1 MADLQSVFGS
11 INITTDDKNKYLRVD
26 NNYNPS
32 WESITQ
38 ESIGDS
44 WVYTQFS
51 KPTIANLPKLS
62 DSIGGIVAV
71 MRNDAASNTPAYIA
85 LRPYDLSEQ
94 IMGKEGCWVNIVE
107 DENFASVVLKA
118 VNYIDDTGKTVNMW
132 TIVNGVNTWEQVAY
146 DISSVPEFASAQDQ
160 NVFVQ
165 KIGANALSGGVGAS
179 GVEYKAI
186 SSTVTEITVGDSTT
200 TIPSSFKFYNKNNNT
215 YEDDYLTPYNSDPT
229 LFVVGLGNSQSSAN
243 WNPKYINT
251 YESFDNTCM
260 AQALG
265 QTSIG
270 ATSFNTLQQC
280 IFSLNLD
287 SIKLSDNTA
296 LTSID
301 KLYLYIE
308 PYADTSKDVIKMFKT
323 GTIKGDNYEQIIP
336 LGSNGSAITTPDQT
350 NIGSIVSVPISESD
364 IASNKITFVIE
375 IASSDGLNDAKAYIK
390 FKLIGLEQSK
400 SISVSPDIDF
410 ANFSM
415 VNCRAIGT
423 YNKNIVDGNVTY
435 ENQYISAPKT
445 DEDIVKYGASTV
457 NLNITNN
464 STNFTSTF
472 TGISPIRVN
481 TSGEYNVD
489 DYNTIFDKKP
499 PLGDLTED
507 ANATQ
512 NIKLYNANTLFD
524 NNGNYI
530 PDKSVT
536 KTVIEYKLNGKL
548 TSDYDKTNG
557 FVHLDNARLEIDWNS
572 KTFIFNGTLYTY
584 DSTNTNNDYLAS
596 LVGKFNDSNTKAYDV
611 VFYNKNINTITLK
624 ESLQISALTG
634 LTRLPYCYAYGDN
647 TSIEDA
653 NQGLEFQLNI
663 TNYKTVYKNENL
675 NLKYFEELIHYR
687 CGWERAETAW
697 SDTLY
702 NDGSE
707 IDLLVGN
714 DHTKYQSGIKSPSK
728 SRIKPA
734 HKRWSV
740 EKARDNAPAFCT
752 NSNGQIVYREF
763 GDRLLWPDTNYNTYK
778 LYYEDAVGLLPY
790 VAYNRYYS
798 VTANYGSH
806 DSIEAQTQRYFSCAP
821 WNLDVWNN
829 SQFHYADG
837 EASYFRANP
846 FVMLDIEPNITGTL
860 FCKVKFPA
868 SNRMSDFNSLIIRE
882 DLPNGFDDTTGSTY
896 HFIADNHSAQDDGTT
911 GFHDISNWTDF
922 VEAGKKYRYH
932 YILYTT
938 VYRNHGNYGLTNRI
952 ISRTS
957 DGDAHFVNDFKTF
970 YDSIYYGKY
979 GYGRNINRYND
990 ARDATMRNVFFGYSM
1005 ENIVNDYNVLNPK
1018 ASNYRSVDSKTTAL
1032 GNIAAAQKTPNND
1045 GQGNNLNYSYE
1056 AEDNRV
1062 QGALDL
1068 DKFTKLMF
1076 DANYDQDTNMGYNST
1091 TYIDPKDP
1099 AKGTI
1104 KASRTTHANMG
1115 SGFEFHAY
1123 VIKSK

>member
-32 WESITQ
+32 WETITQ

-51 KPTIANLPKLS
+51 KPTIVNLPKLS
-62 DSIGGIVAV
+62 DSIGGIVAI
-71 MRNDAASNTPAYIA
+71 MRNDASVNTPAYIA
-85 LRPYDLSEQ
+85 IRPYDLSEQ
-94 IMGKEGCWVNIVE
+94 IMGKEGCWVNTVK

-132 TIVNGVNTWEQVAY
+132 TIVNGVNTWDQIAY
-146 DISSVPEFASAQDQ
+146 DISSVPEFALAQDQ

-179 GVEYKAI
+179 GVEFKGI
-186 SSTVTEITVGDSTT
+186 SSTVTEITEGDTT
-200 TIPSSFKFYNKNNNT
+200 KTIPSSFKFYNRTNNT

-243 WNPKYINT
+243 WKYINT
-251 YESFDNTCM
+251 YTSFNNTCI
-260 AQALG
+260 AKALG

-270 ATSFNTLQQC
+270 TTSFNTLQQC
-280 IFSLNLD
+280 IFGLNLD

-323 GTIKGDNYEQIIP
+323 GTIKKNSDGTDYGQIIP
-336 LGSNGSAITTPDQT
+336 LGSNGNSVASPDQT

-364 IASNKITFVIE
+364 IANNKITFVIE
-375 IASSDGLNDAKAYIK
+375 IASSDGLTNAKSYIK

-410 ANFSM
+410 ANFGM

-423 YNKNIVDGNVTY
+423 YEAGKSYD
-435 ENQYISAPKT
+435 NQYISGPKI
-445 DEDIVKYGASTV
+445 DGVIVKYGASTV
-457 NLNITNN
+457 NLND
-464 STNFTSTF
+464 TNFTSTF
-472 TGISPIRVN
+472 TGISPIRVD
-481 TSGEYNVD
+481 TSSGGYKVN
-489 DYNTIFDKKP
+489 DYNTIFDITP
-499 PLGDLTED
+499 PKTSLDDNDE
-507 ANATQ
+507 Q
-512 NIKLYNANTLFD
+512 KIKLYNANTLFD
-524 NNGNYI
+524 KTGNYI

-548 TSDYDKTNG
+548 NDSTNN

-572 KTFIFNGTLYTY
+572 KTFIFNGTLY
-584 DSTNTNNDYLAS
+584 DSTKNDYLAS
-596 LVGKFNDSNTKAYDV
+596 LVGKFNDSNTEAYNV
-611 VFYNKNINTITLK
+611 VFYNTSGETITLK
-624 ESLQISALTG
+624 QSLQISALTG
-634 LTRLPYCYAYGDN
+634 LSRLPYCYAYGTK
-647 TSIEDA
+647 TSDA
-653 NQGLEFQLNI
+653 NQGLEFQLNL

-697 SDTLY
+697 KDTLY
-702 NDGSE
+702 TDGSE

-728 SRIKPA
+728 LRIKPA

-740 EKARDNAPAFCT
+740 EKAINNKPAFCT
-752 NSNGQIVYREF
+752 NSNGDIVYREF
-763 GDRLLWPDTNYNTYK
+763 GDRLLWPEGSNNTYK
-778 LYYEDAVGLLPY
+778 LYYEEDVGLLPY

-798 VTANYGSH
+798 GTSNYGS
-806 DSIEAQTQRYFSCAP
+806 DKSNEAKTQRYFSCAP

-829 SQFHYADG
+829 SQFHYAHS
-837 EASYFRANP
+837 ESSYLRANP
-846 FVMLDIEPNITGTL
+846 FVMLDIEPTITGTL
-860 FCKVKFPA
+860 FCKIKFPA

-896 HFIADNHSAQDDGTT
+896 HFIADNHSAQDDSTT

-938 VYRNHGNYGLTNRI
+938 VYHSNGNYGIANRI

-957 DGDAHFVNDFKTF
+957 DLDAHFVNDFKTF
-970 YDSIYYGKY
+970 YDSTYYGEY
-979 GYGRNINRYND
+979 GYGRNIARYND

-1005 ENIVNDYNVLNPK
+1005 ENIVNDYNVVNPK
-1018 ASNYRSVDSKTTAL
+1018 DSYYRSNNTTSTAL
-1032 GNIAAAQKTPNND
+1032 KNIVDAKKTPNND
-1045 GQGNNLNYSYE
+1045 GQGNNLSYSYG
-1056 AEDNRV
+1056 ADDNRV
-1062 QGALDL
+1062 PGALDL

-1076 DANYDQDTNMGYNST
+1076 DADYDQDTNMGYNST
-1091 TYIDPKDP
+1091 TTNPTGETP
-1099 AKGTI
+1099 TR
-1104 KASRTTHANMG
+1104 KASRTTPANMG

>member
-51 KPTIANLPKLS
+51 KPTIVNLPKLS

-71 MRNDAASNTPAYIA
+71 MRNDASLNTPAYIA

-160 NVFVQ
+160 NIFVQ

-186 SSTVTEITVGDSTT
+186 SSTVTDITEGDSTT

-229 LFVVGLGNSQSSAN
+229 LFVVGKLGNDQSSAN
-243 WNPKYINT
+243 WKYINT
-251 YESFDNTCM
+251 YESFDNTCIKK
-260 AQALG
+260 ALG
-265 QTSIG
+265 QTYITSIG
-270 ATSFNTLQQC
+270 AASFNTLQQC
-280 IFSLNLD
+280 IFGLNLD
-287 SIKLSDNTA
+287 SIVLSDNTA

-323 GTIKGDNYEQIIP
+323 DTIKETSDGTNYGQIIP
-336 LGSNGSAITTPDQT
+336 LSSNGSAITTPDQT

-364 IASNKITFVIE
+364 IANNKITFVIE
-375 IASSDGLNDAKAYIK
+375 IASSDGLTDAKAYIK
-390 FKLIGLEQSK
+390 FKLIGVEQSK

-435 ENQYISAPKT
+435 TNQYISAPKT
-445 DEDIVKYGASTV
+445 DEGIVKYGASTV

-548 TSDYDKTNG
+548 TSEEDKKNG
-557 FVHLDNARLEIDWNS
+557 FVHLDNARLEIDWNT

-596 LVGKFNDSNTKAYDV
+596 LVGKFNDSNTDAYDV
-611 VFYNKNINTITLK
+611 VFYNKNIQKITLK
-624 ESLQISALTG
+624 QSLQISALTG

-647 TSIEDA
+647 TSIESA
-653 NQGLEFQLNI
+653 NQGLEFQLNL

-687 CGWERAETAW
+687 CGWERAEDIWATTIA
-697 SDTLY
+697 T
-702 NDGSE
+702 DGSE
-707 IDLLVGN
+707 WDALNG
-714 DHTKYQSGIKSPSK
+714 KSK
-728 SRIKPA
+728 ECIEPA
-734 HKRWSV
+734 HYKQDTAIGW
-740 EKARDNAPAFCT
+740 D
-752 NSNGQIVYREF
+752 
-763 GDRLLWPDTNYNTYK
+763 DRLRYNT
-778 LYYEDAVGLLPY
+778 VGDTSKKYNEYFSTSDKALLPY
-790 VAYNRYYS
+790 HAWLDGQKSRACHYWALRPIGPTSYNNKLNENSELR
-798 VTANYGSH
+798 A
-806 DSIEAQTQRYFSCAP
+806 FSNVINVESGAAAINQFC
-821 WNLDVWNN
+821 NLIIKPTI
-829 SQFHYADG
+829 S
-837 EASYFRANP
+837 
-846 FVMLDIEPNITGTL
+846 GTL
-860 FCKVKFPA
+860 FVDISLPFDGIYPSQLATLVLKEKFNADGNIIADSMELVYDSGLAAHNEYVNNRANGNIHFTDTVEA
-868 SNRMSDFNSLIIRE
+868 SIDDSYTKYYILFYAFEGGSTSHNQQADNAIIARRSYNMQWNTEITDFRTFFDAGSYIQYNATNDNTNISMQNIFGTTNNAGSVDGKGFMERFTNLMFVDRTIDKNHRE
-882 DLPNGFDDTTGSTY
+882 NNWNVSTKNTGST
-896 HFIADNHSAQDDGTT
+896 FS
-911 GFHDISNWTDF
+911 
-922 VEAGKKYRYH
+922 
-932 YILYTT
+932 
-938 VYRNHGNYGLTNRI
+938 
-952 ISRTS
+952 
-957 DGDAHFVNDFKTF
+957 
-970 YDSIYYGKY
+970 
-979 GYGRNINRYND
+979 
-990 ARDATMRNVFFGYSM
+990 
-1005 ENIVNDYNVLNPK
+1005 
-1018 ASNYRSVDSKTTAL
+1018 
-1032 GNIAAAQKTPNND
+1032 
-1045 GQGNNLNYSYE
+1045 
-1056 AEDNRV
+1056 
-1062 QGALDL
+1062 
-1068 DKFTKLMF
+1068 
-1076 DANYDQDTNMGYNST
+1076 
-1091 TYIDPKDP
+1091 
-1099 AKGTI
+1099 
-1104 KASRTTHANMG
+1104 
-1115 SGFEFHAY
+1115 FHAY

>member
-51 KPTIANLPKLS
+51 KPTIVNLPKLS
-62 DSIGGIVAV
+62 DSIGGIVAI
-71 MRNDAASNTPAYIA
+71 MRNDASINTPAYIA
-85 LRPYDLSEQ
+85 IRPYDLSEQ

-160 NVFVQ
+160 NIFVQ

-186 SSTVTEITVGDSTT
+186 GSTVTEITVGDSTT

-215 YEDDYLTPYNSDPT
+215 YEDAYLTPYNSDPT
-229 LFVVGLGNSQSSAN
+229 LFVVGLGNSQSSVN
-243 WNPKYINT
+243 WKYINT

-323 GTIKGDNYEQIIP
+323 GTIKGENYEQIIP
-336 LGSNGSAITTPDQT
+336 LGSNGSAITDTTPDQT

-423 YNKNIVDGNVTY
+423 YNSVGTY
-435 ENQYISAPKT
+435 TNQYIGALYKIT
-445 DEDIVKYGASTV
+445 GNDEDTLVKYGASTV
-457 NLNITNN
+457 NLN

-472 TGISPIRVN
+472 TGISPIRVIG
-481 TSGEYNVD
+481 TSGEYNVN
-489 DYNTIFDKKP
+489 DYNTIFDKT
-499 PLGDLTED
+499 LASLTDE
-507 ANATQ
+507 AKQ

-548 TSDYDKTNG
+548 TSQYDIDNG

-584 DSTNTNNDYLAS
+584 DSTNTTNDYLAS
-596 LVGKFNDSNTKAYDV
+596 LVGKFNDSNTEAYDV
-611 VFYNKNINTITLK
+611 VFYNTDNQKIILK
-624 ESLQISALTG
+624 QSLQISALTG
-634 LTRLPYCYAYGDN
+634 LSKLPYCYAYGTDPSN
-647 TSIEDA
+647 A

-687 CGWERAETAW
+687 CGWERAEDIWVT
-697 SDTLY
+697 TLAT
-702 NDGSE
+702 DGSE
-707 IDLLVGN
+707 WDALNG
-714 DHTKYQSGIKSPSK
+714 KSK
-728 SRIKPA
+728 ECIEPA
-734 HKRWSV
+734 HYKQQSAIGW
-740 EKARDNAPAFCT
+740 D
-752 NSNGQIVYREF
+752 
-763 GDRLLWPDTNYNTYK
+763 DRLRYNT
-778 LYYEDAVGLLPY
+778 VGDTSKKYNEYFSTSDKALLPY
-790 VAYNRYYS
+790 HAWLDGQKSRACHYWALRPIGPTSYNNKLNENSELR
-798 VTANYGSH
+798 A
-806 DSIEAQTQRYFSCAP
+806 FSNVINVESGAAAINQFC
-821 WNLDVWNN
+821 NLIIKPTI
-829 SQFHYADG
+829 S
-837 EASYFRANP
+837 
-846 FVMLDIEPNITGTL
+846 GTL
-860 FCKVKFPA
+860 FVDISLPFDGIYPSQLATLVLKEKFNADGNIIADSMELVYDSGLAAHNEYVNNRANGNIHFTDIVEASIDDSYTKYYILFYAFEGGTINHNQQADNAIIARRSYNMQWNTEITDFRTFFDAESYIQYNATNDNTNISMQNIFGTTNNAGSVDGKGFMERFTNLMFVDRTIDKNHRENNWKVSTK
-868 SNRMSDFNSLIIRE
+868 N
-882 DLPNGFDDTTGSTY
+882 TGST
-896 HFIADNHSAQDDGTT
+896 FS
-911 GFHDISNWTDF
+911 
-922 VEAGKKYRYH
+922 
-932 YILYTT
+932 
-938 VYRNHGNYGLTNRI
+938 
-952 ISRTS
+952 
-957 DGDAHFVNDFKTF
+957 
-970 YDSIYYGKY
+970 
-979 GYGRNINRYND
+979 
-990 ARDATMRNVFFGYSM
+990 
-1005 ENIVNDYNVLNPK
+1005 
-1018 ASNYRSVDSKTTAL
+1018 
-1032 GNIAAAQKTPNND
+1032 
-1045 GQGNNLNYSYE
+1045 
-1056 AEDNRV
+1056 
-1062 QGALDL
+1062 
-1068 DKFTKLMF
+1068 
-1076 DANYDQDTNMGYNST
+1076 
-1091 TYIDPKDP
+1091 
-1099 AKGTI
+1099 
-1104 KASRTTHANMG
+1104 
-1115 SGFEFHAY
+1115 FHAY

>member
-11 INITTDDKNKYLRVD
+11 INITTNDKNKYLRVD

-51 KPTIANLPKLS
+51 KPTIVNLPKLS

-71 MRNDAASNTPAYIA
+71 MRNDASINTPAYIA

-160 NVFVQ
+160 NIFVQ

-186 SSTVTEITVGDSTT
+186 SSTVTEITEGDTT
-200 TIPSSFKFYNKNNNT
+200 KTIPSSFKFYNKNNNT

-243 WNPKYINT
+243 WKYINT

-270 ATSFNTLQQC
+270 TTSFNTLQQC
-280 IFSLNLD
+280 IFGLNLD

-323 GTIKGDNYEQIIP
+323 GTIKGENYEQIIP

-375 IASSDGLNDAKAYIK
+375 IASSDGLTDAKAYIK
-390 FKLIGLEQSK
+390 FKLIGVEQSK

-423 YNKNIVDGNVTY
+423 YKENIVDGNVIVTY

-445 DEDIVKYGASTV
+445 GEDIVKYGASTV
-457 NLNITNN
+457 NLTSTNK

-481 TSGEYNVD
+481 ASGESNLK
-489 DYNTIFDKKP
+489 DYNTIFDKT
-499 PLGDLTED
+499 LTDLTDE
-507 ANATQ
+507 ANQ

-548 TSDYDKTNG
+548 TSSYDNENR

-572 KTFIFNGTLYTY
+572 KTFIFNGTLYTH
-584 DSTNTNNDYLAS
+584 DSTNINNDYLAS

-611 VFYNKNINTITLK
+611 VFYNKNSNTITLK

-634 LTRLPYCYAYGDN
+634 LSKLPYCYAYGTK
-647 TSIEDA
+647 TSDA

-687 CGWERAETAW
+687 CGWERAENVWETTIA
-697 SDTLY
+697 T
-702 NDGSE
+702 DGSE
-707 IDLLVGN
+707 WDALNGKSKECIEPAHYKQNTAVGWDN
-714 DHTKYQSGIKSPSK
+714 RYYQSNNNTAS
-728 SRIKPA
+728 
-734 HKRWSV
+734 
-740 EKARDNAPAFCT
+740 D
-752 NSNGQIVYREF
+752 
-763 GDRLLWPDTNYNTYK
+763 NYNTTFSSVDK
-778 LYYEDAVGLLPY
+778 ALLPY
-790 VAYNRYYS
+790 YAWLEGEQSWAASCHYWALRPIGPTSY
-798 VTANYGSH
+798 
-806 DSIEAQTQRYFSCAP
+806 DSKLTDSSALRAFSNVITVESCAAAINQFC
-821 WNLDVWNN
+821 NLIIKPTI
-829 SQFHYADG
+829 S
-837 EASYFRANP
+837 
-846 FVMLDIEPNITGTL
+846 GTL
-860 FCKVKFPA
+860 FVDISLPFDGIYPSQLATLVLKEKFNADGSIINNSMELVYDSGLAAHNEYVNNRANGNIHFTDIVEA
-868 SNRMSDFNSLIIRE
+868 SIDDNYTKYYILFYAFEGGSTSHNQQVDNVIIAKRSYNMAWNSEITDFRTFFNAGSYIQYNATNNNTYISMQNIFGTQNNAGSVDGKGFMERFTNLMFE
-882 DLPNGFDDTTGSTY
+882 DRTTDANHWDKPWVVSNKNTGST
-896 HFIADNHSAQDDGTT
+896 FS
-911 GFHDISNWTDF
+911 
-922 VEAGKKYRYH
+922 
-932 YILYTT
+932 
-938 VYRNHGNYGLTNRI
+938 
-952 ISRTS
+952 
-957 DGDAHFVNDFKTF
+957 
-970 YDSIYYGKY
+970 
-979 GYGRNINRYND
+979 
-990 ARDATMRNVFFGYSM
+990 
-1005 ENIVNDYNVLNPK
+1005 
-1018 ASNYRSVDSKTTAL
+1018 
-1032 GNIAAAQKTPNND
+1032 
-1045 GQGNNLNYSYE
+1045 
-1056 AEDNRV
+1056 
-1062 QGALDL
+1062 
-1068 DKFTKLMF
+1068 
-1076 DANYDQDTNMGYNST
+1076 
-1091 TYIDPKDP
+1091 
-1099 AKGTI
+1099 
-1104 KASRTTHANMG
+1104 
-1115 SGFEFHAY
+1115 FHAY